1 MLRNKLKGTGKM
13 FSDSGRFRFVKMGDG
28 KQAYPI
34 HYRPLGVKE
43 GGMYNKTVRWADV
56 VINGVPLETTFE
68 HEDMIEY
75 LSWQRDDEDYEK
87 GVIIVNSRDY
97 VPEKV
102 VVDEEEGKYDTAYRR
117 LQNMK
122 IAPMTFKQA
131 KKKKPSKDKRS
142 SKSKGNLQKQRVEKE
157 KHLTFN
163 EHFKDVT
170 SENKLGSVGD
180 NVMTLRKRD
189 LWKHD
194 EKTFVPPIHWI
205 EPVKRWDLIWSKMD
219 EEEIGYKRDYH
230 YTPPGKCDENG
241 IHGPAIYFYDKNDE
255 DMNYSFDWRRDFIY
269 GEYDFESS
277 WGYTYPLKDNFRD
290 GGTNYRFFSPLHN
303 KHPALNDYGDFNT
316 SILIGSLT
324 PHSELSIRERNFLK
338 CPNEDTFDVYG
349 RRWNSINKKPFDMC
363 NKGSEVPTP
372 HI

>member
-1 MLRNKLKGTGKM
+1 M
-13 FSDSGRFRFVKMGDG
+13 FADSGRFRFVKMWDDLP
-28 KQAYPI
+28 AYPV

-43 GGMYNKTVRWADV
+43 GGMYSKTVRWADV
-56 VINGVPLETTFE
+56 VINGVPLESTFE
-68 HEDMIEY
+68 HEDINEY
-75 LSWQRDDEDYEK
+75 LSSQRDNEDYER

-102 VVDEEEGKYDTAYRR
+102 VVDEEEGKYDAAYRR

-142 SKSKGNLQKQRVEKE
+142 SKSKGNLQKHKVEKE

-163 EHFKDVT
+163 KRFEEAT
-170 SENKLGSVGD
+170 SENDLGPIGE
-180 NVMTLRKRD
+180 NVMSLGRPRPTGVR
-189 LWKHD
+189 
-194 EKTFVPPIHWI
+194 EQKTFVPPIHWI

-255 DMNYSFDWRRDFIY
+255 DLNYSFDWSRDFIY
-269 GEYDFESS
+269 GEYDFASS
-277 WGYTYPLKDNFRD
+277 GGYTLEPHAEWFKED
-290 GGTNYRFFSPLHN
+290 GKTNYRFFAPLYNKTPSSPWRQWETV
-303 KHPALNDYGDFNT
+303 YDFNQP
-316 SILIGSLT
+316 ILIGSLT
-324 PHSELSIRERNFLK
+324 PSSELSIHERNFLK
-338 CPNEDTFDVYG
+338 CPNEDTFAVY
-349 RRWNSINKKPFDMC
+349 RMAWNSINRKPFELS
-363 NKGSEVPTP
+363 NVGSEVPTP

>member
-1 MLRNKLKGTGKM
+1 M
-13 FSDSGRFRFVKMGDG
+13 FADSARFRFVKLGDG
-28 KQAYPI
+28 RTKYPV

-43 GGMYNKTVRWADV
+43 GEMYSKTVRWADV
-56 VINGVPLETTFE
+56 VINDVPLETTFE
-68 HEDMIEY
+68 YEDVIEY
-75 LSWQRDDEDYEK
+75 LSSQRTDEDYER

-142 SKSKGNLQKQRVEKE
+142 SKAKGNLRKHRVEKE
-157 KHLTFN
+157 KHLSFK
-163 EHFKDVT
+163 ERFKDVT
-170 SENKLGSVGD
+170 SENKLGYVGE
-180 NVMTLRKRD
+180 NVMTFRKRD
-189 LWKHD
+189 LWKNS
-194 EKTFVPPIHWI
+194 EKTFVPPIHWV

-230 YTPPGKCDENG
+230 YTPPGECDKNG
-241 IHGPAIYFYDKNDE
+241 IYGPAIYFYDKSDE

-269 GEYDFESS
+269 GEYDFASNG
-277 WGYTYPLKDNFRD
+277 GYTFEPHTEWFKED
-290 GGTNYRFFSPLHN
+290 GKTNYRFFSPLHN
-303 KHPALNDYGDFNT
+303 NHPALNDYGDFNIP
-316 SILIGSLT
+316 ILIGSLT
-324 PHSELSIRERNFLK
+324 PHSELSIHERNFLK
-338 CPNEDTFDVYG
+338 YPNEDTYTVYG
-349 RRWNSINKKPFDMC
+349 RLWNSINKGPLEESS
-363 NKGSEVPTP
+363 KGSEIPTP